1 MKVEE
6 IISKTFSQVLA
17 DASIVH
23 LGLMWNET
31 PETLHGFELHRH
43 SSKGIELRKNV
54 VYWNPNGRS
63 SMISCAIKSFK
74 RHSQGKSLFMVELPL
89 EVTQAITKQDRKCMC
104 Q

>member
-1 MKVEE
+1 MTLNPDVVGLFPA
-6 IISKTFSQVLA
+6 KTQKSEN
-17 DASIVH
+17 S
-23 LGLMWNET
+23 
-31 PETLHGFELHRH
+31 TLHGFELHRP

-63 SMISCAIKSFK
+63 SMISCAIKSLK
-74 RHSQGKSLFMVELPL
+74 DTLRESLFSWLSYL